1 MPINNHHIGIPE
13 QEVVSPEM
21 WNLIL
26 MAGPITEET
35 ALNVTAR
42 LLSIDFLNKSNGKKE
57 PINFVVNSG
66 GGDLNAAW
74 QICDVM
80 DFISTPVHTIG
91 LGQVCSAALIVLMNG
106 EQGHRRVTDRTCLM
120 SHEYSWGTEGNHEQ
134 LLATSKEF
142 NNIIRRMITHY
153 KECTGLSESVVK
165 KELLNGNDIWL
176 TPKLAKK
183 YNIVDKIIVS
193 NKTKRIKKQS
203 MVDDTEEDD
212 ETDD

>member
-1 MPINNHHIGIPE
+1 MSRNNLQIRIPE

-26 MAGPITEET
+26 MAGPITDQT
-35 ALNVTAR
+35 ALSVTER
-42 LLSIDFLNKSNGKKE
+42 LLSIDFVNKQNGKKE
-57 PINFVVNSG
+57 PINFIINSG

-80 DFISTPVHTIG
+80 DFITTPVHTIG
-91 LGQVCSAALIVLMNG
+91 LGQICSAALLVLMNG
-106 EQGHRRVTDRTCLM
+106 EQGHRKVTDRTGLM

-142 NNIIRRMITHY
+142 NNIIKRMITHY
-153 KECTGLSESVVK
+153 RECTGLTEAVVK

-183 YNIVDKIIVS
+183 YNIIDKVVLS
-193 NKTKRIKKQS
+193 NKTKRFKNNAHDATI
-203 MVDDTEEDD
+203 EE
-212 ETDD
+212 